1 MDPISIFVLVFL
13 LFIFLFS
20 VWYIINW
27 FLEFKVDLSMKKN
40 MADYYKSRSDY
51 LNARSEYYK
60 NLTNNKKNS

>member
-1 MDPISIFVLVFL
+1 MDPIHIFVLVFL

-40 MADYYKSRSDY
+40 MADYYKTRSDY

-60 NLTNNKKNS
+60 NLTNNEKK